1 MKKLF
6 SMILVLG
13 LLLVSC
19 TEKEEKY
26 FANCIKDGEK
36 YLIGFTEEAALTY
49 CKWEKENSLDEFK
62 YYKGKIFS
70 RNSKDALTPDEES
83 EMWDKILKKVN
94 KKKK

>member
-1 MKKLF
+1 MKKLL
-6 SMILVLG
+6 SIIVLG

-49 CKWEKENSLDEFK
+49 CKWEKENSLDEFN

-70 RNSKDALTPDEES
+70 KNEKYTTTPEDIKKMIDRANKRNR
-83 EMWDKILKKVN
+83 KK
-94 KKKK
+94 

>member
-1 MKKLF
+1 MKKLLG
-6 SMILVLG
+6 IIVLG

-70 RNSKDALTPDEES
+70 KNEKYTTTLEDMQKMIDRS
-83 EMWDKILKKVN
+83 N
-94 KKKK
+94 KKNRKK

>member
-70 RNSKDALTPDEES
+70 KNEKYTTTQEDIKKMIDRANKRNR
-83 EMWDKILKKVN
+83 KK
-94 KKKK
+94 